1 MSERGP
7 WTGFERSAEAR
18 PSAGVIVTWPGLL
31 ALLVAASLIGGV
43 IAAVAT
49 LSVSGRGGGGEI
61 GRLLTA
67 ATTAS
72 PSPITPS
79 PAAPF
84 ASPSASSP
92 SAFGSPS
99 SNPSGSAS
107 SAPSAGSSAASSAS
121 PSGGPSSSPAPGV
134 TAVVPSSSSSTG
146 ATAPSQT
153 GSKDPYAA
161 VISAVARA
169 RPAVVTITSSTTVNN
184 GPFQIQGTGIGSG
197 LIFNS
202 SGWILTNNH
211 VIAGAIKL
219 SVQLADGRT
228 FAGKVVRADPTLDLA
243 VVKIS
248 ATGLPTARIGS
259 SAGLA
264 VGQLLIAIGNPL
276 GTFAGS
282 VTVGV
287 LSAEDRAITVRDEL
301 TGQPRSLSGLLQTD
315 TPINPGNSGGPLL
328 DASGLV
334 IGIDTATDTGGVGI
348 AFAVPIDAAKS
359 IMKLALQG
367 AIGVTR
373 PLNGS
378 PLAA

>member
-7 WTGFERSAEAR
+7 RTGFERTAEAR
-18 PSAGVIVTWPGLL
+18 PSAGVTVTWPGLL

-67 ATTAS
+67 VASVS
-72 PSPITPS
+72 PSPLAPASPAVPSAAPS
-79 PAAPF
+79 P
-84 ASPSASSP
+84 SSP
-92 SAFGSPS
+92 SALGSPS
-99 SNPSGSAS
+99 PNPSGVASAP
-107 SAPSAGSSAASSAS
+107 PSAGPSSGSSVS
-121 PSGGPSSSPAPGV
+121 PSASPAPGV
-134 TAVVPSSSSSTG
+134 TAVVPSGSGTG
-146 ATAPSQT
+146 GTPAPAQT
-153 GSKDPYAA
+153 GSRDPFAA
-161 VISAVARA
+161 VISAVARV

-197 LIFNS
+197 LIFNA

-211 VIAGAIKL
+211 VIAGANKL
-219 SVQLADGRT
+219 SVQLTDGRT
-228 FAGKVVRADPTLDLA
+228 FAGRVVRADPTLDLA

-248 ATGLPTARIGS
+248 ATGLPTAHIGS

-315 TPINPGNSGGPLL
+315 TAINPGNSGGPLL
-328 DASGLV
+328 DAAGLV
-334 IGIDTATDTGGVGI
+334 IGVDTATDTGGVGI

-367 AIGVTR
+367 AVGVAR
-373 PLNGS
+373 PLIGS
-378 PLAA
+378 VRPA